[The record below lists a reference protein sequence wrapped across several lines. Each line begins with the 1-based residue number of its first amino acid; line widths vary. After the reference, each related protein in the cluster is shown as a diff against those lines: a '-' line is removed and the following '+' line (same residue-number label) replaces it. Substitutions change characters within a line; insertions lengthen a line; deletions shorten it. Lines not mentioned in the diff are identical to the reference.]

1 MPPPV
6 PVLLGTAGLAL
17 GEVFK
22 LGPQADVII
31 GRSRGCEISFQR
43 FRPWL
48 ALSDDERRMRDQ
60 FNSAVSRRHL
70 RVVTSGT
77 LLKLGNLSAAGSRAN
92 GEAFSDARE
101 FDLALCPVTIQL
113 GQASEIFRAE
123 LMDEADVNALIAALP
138 VIREVNLMPGVPD
151 FGEDATPRGNPVL
164 PG

>member
-1 MPPPV
+1 MALPV

-31 GRSRGCEISFQR
+31 GRSRSCEISFQR

-48 ALSDDERRMRDQ
+48 ALSDDEQRMRDQ

-77 LLKLGNLSAAGSRAN
+77 LLKLGNLSSAGSRAN
-92 GEAFSDARE
+92 GEPFSDARE
-101 FDLALCPVTIQL
+101 FDLANGPVTIQL
-113 GQASEIFRAE
+113 GQASELFRAE
-123 LMDEADVNALIAALP
+123 LMDEADVDARIAALP
-138 VIREVNLMPGVPD
+138 MVREVNLMPGVPD
-151 FGEDATPRGNPVL
+151 LGEDVTPKGNPVL
-164 PG
+164 PE